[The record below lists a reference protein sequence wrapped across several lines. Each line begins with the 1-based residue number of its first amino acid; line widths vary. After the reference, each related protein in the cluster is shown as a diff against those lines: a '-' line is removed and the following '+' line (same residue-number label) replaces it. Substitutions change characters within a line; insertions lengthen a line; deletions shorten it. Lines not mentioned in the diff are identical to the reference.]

1 MKMESMLAEAIDA
14 LAAASLAEDLG
25 VEIPALRTPGGVPGL
40 LGRDVTS
47 AAVVPPDARF
57 TGHIVARQ
65 EGVVCGLPVVR
76 RVWSMLSSAAGLA
89 DAVRIEALVDEGTLA
104 GKGVRIAEVTGNARV
119 VLAGERSALNALMM
133 LSGIATEARRW
144 QMEAGEGLIVVD
156 TRKTAPGLRV
166 LSKYAVATGGASNHR
181 YGLYDMALVKDNHL
195 TFLGSITNTV
205 AALRSAAPELTLEV
219 EADTVEQAIE
229 AALSGADMVLLDN
242 MDDETLAAAVA
253 AVRKASGQTGR
264 PVLTEASGSI
274 TFDRLAR
281 LRATGVDRVSS
292 SALTL
297 AAPIDFGLDEIGE
310 MT

>member
-1 MKMESMLAEAIDA
+1 MLAEAIDA
-14 LAAASLAEDLG
+14 LVVASLSEDLG
-25 VEIPALRTPGGVPGL
+25 VASSALRVPGGVPDL

-47 AAVVPPDARF
+47 AAIVPHDARF
-57 TGHIVARQ
+57 TGHIVARE

-76 RVWSMLSSAAGLA
+76 RAWSMLSSAAGLA
-89 DAVRIEALVDEGTLA
+89 GAVEIEALVDEGASVTQGA
-104 GKGVRIAEVTGNARV
+104 RIAEVTGNARV

-133 LSGIATEARRW
+133 LSGIATEAHRW
-144 QMEAGEGLIVVD
+144 QIEAGKDLIVVD

-166 LSKYAVATGGASNHR
+166 MSKYAVAIGGASNHR

-195 TFLGSITNTV
+195 TFLGSITKTV
-205 AALRSAAPELTLEV
+205 VALRSAAFDLKLEV
-219 EADTVEQAIE
+219 EADTVEQAVE

-253 AVRKASGQTGR
+253 AVREVSRKTGL

-297 AAPIDFGLDEIGE
+297 AAPIDFGLDELAR
-310 MT
+310 

>member
-1 MKMESMLAEAIDA
+1 MLTEAIDA
-14 LAAASLAEDLG
+14 LVVASLSEDLG
-25 VEIPALRTPGGVPGL
+25 VDISALRVPGGVPDL

-47 AAVVPPDARF
+47 AAIVPHDARF
-57 TGHIVARQ
+57 TGHIVARE

-89 DAVRIEALVDEGTLA
+89 GAVEIEALVDEGASVAQGT
-104 GKGVRIAEVTGNARV
+104 RIAEVTGDARV

-144 QMEAGEGLIVVD
+144 QIEAGDDLIVVD

-166 LSKYAVATGGASNHR
+166 MSKYAVAIGGASNHR

-195 TFLGSITNTV
+195 TFLGSITKTV
-205 AALRSAAPELTLEV
+205 VALRSAAFDLKLEV
-219 EADTVEQAIE
+219 EADTVEQAVE
-229 AALSGADMVLLDN
+229 ATLSGADMVLLDN

-253 AVRKASGQTGR
+253 AVREVSEKTGL

-297 AAPIDFGLDEIGE
+297 VAPIDFGLDELAR
-310 MT
+310 

>member
-1 MKMESMLAEAIDA
+1 MRTENMLTEAIDA
-14 LAAASLAEDLG
+14 LVVASLSEDLG
-25 VEIPALRTPGGVPGL
+25 VASSALRVPGGVPDI

-47 AAVVPPDARF
+47 AAIVPLDARF
-57 TGHIVARQ
+57 TGYIVARE
-65 EGVVCGLPVVR
+65 EGAVCGLPVVR

-89 DAVRIEALVDEGTLA
+89 GAVEIEALVDEGA
-104 GKGVRIAEVTGNARV
+104 SVAQGARIAEVTGNARV

-144 QMEAGEGLIVVD
+144 QMEAGDDLIVVD

-195 TFLGSITNTV
+195 TFLGSITKTIV
-205 AALRSAAPELTLEV
+205 ALRSAAFNLKLEV
-219 EADTVEQAIE
+219 EADTVEQAVE

-253 AVRKASGQTGR
+253 AVREVSEKTGL

-297 AAPIDFGLDEIGE
+297 AAPIDFGLDELAR
-310 MT
+310 

>member
-1 MKMESMLAEAIDA
+1 MKVEPTLAEAIDA
-14 LAAASLAEDLG
+14 LVAGALSEDLG
-25 VEIPALRTPGGVPGL
+25 VEISSLRSFDGAPGL

-57 TGHIVARQ
+57 TGHVVARQ
-65 EGVVCGLPVVR
+65 EGVVCGLPVLR
-76 RVWSMLSSAAGLA
+76 RVWSMLSSAAGLV
-89 DAVRIEALVDEGTLA
+89 DAVDVEALVDEGA
-104 GKGVRIAEVTGNARV
+104 FVKKGARIVEVAGNARV
-119 VLAGERSALNALMM
+119 VLAGERSALNSLMV

-144 QMEAGEGLIVVD
+144 QMEAGDGLSVVD
-156 TRKTAPGLRV
+156 TRKTLPGMRT

-181 YGLYDMALVKDNHL
+181 HGLYDMALVKDNHL
-195 TFLGSITNTV
+195 MFLGSITKAV
-205 AALRSAAPELTLEV
+205 VALRSAAPELTLEV

-229 AALSGADMVLLDN
+229 ATLLGADIVLLDN
-242 MDDETLAAAVA
+242 MDDETLATAVA
-253 AVRKASGQTGR
+253 AVRKASAQTGL

-297 AAPIDFGLDEIGE
+297 AAPIDFGLDELAG
-310 MT
+310 